1 MSSLNVTTV
10 NLHPRR
16 AARQCVLEAL
26 FAYQFSKNE
35 RTEIINQLVN
45 KNPDLKNHYD
55 FIKSLFDTVFTKMD
69 WAEKLIKVHLENWE
83 LDRVA
88 NIDKIL
94 LKMGICEIYFISEI
108 PPKVTIT
115 EMVEIA
121 KIYSTDES
129 PIFINGIL
137 DAVFKDYLK
146 ENKE

>member
-1 MSSLNVTTV
+1 MTTV
-10 NLHPRR
+10 NVHPRR

-35 RTEIINQLVN
+35 RTVIIDQLVN
-45 KNPDLKNHYD
+45 KKPELKDHYD
-55 FIKSLFDTVFTKMD
+55 FIKSLFDIVFTKMK
-69 WAEKLIKVHLENWE
+69 WADNKIRAYLENWE
-83 LDRVA
+83 LARVA

-94 LKMGICEIYFISEI
+94 LKIGICEIYFINDI

-129 PIFINGIL
+129 PIFINGNL

-146 ENKE
+146 GNKD

>member
-1 MSSLNVTTV
+1 MKTV
-10 NLHPRR
+10 NVHPRR

-35 RTEIINQLVN
+35 RKKIINQLVN
-45 KNPDLKNHYD
+45 KNPELKDHYN
-55 FIKSLFDTVFTKMD
+55 FIKSLFDIVFTKMD
-69 WAEKLIKVHLENWE
+69 WTEKLIKSHLENWE

-94 LKMGICEIYFISEI
+94 LKMGICEIYYISDI

-146 ENKE
+146 ENKD